1 MSTTTQFI
9 DEIIEVL
16 SSQPRLQEYFRY
28 TIETLNDRK
37 ERWKQDSVFIGMVG
51 VTSSG
56 KSTLM
61 NALFGESLLP
71 SRVKPSS
78 GCLVWCSEGE
88 ERTGTIKFRDNSELV
103 LQGEDLTYDKI
114 SEYADESHNPGNRKN
129 VAEIKLQSPRF
140 LFREGIMLVDSPGL
154 DAEALDNHELI
165 TLTNLIPLMD
175 ICYIIVPS
183 KPNSD
188 ARFVDYIRVAVNA
201 KKPVIIIQNM
211 IDSVEEE
218 YGENGVVVKTR
229 EQVMNRHRTRIRRN
243 LRTAGINP
251 NKVSILQVSA
261 LWALEGRVTGT
272 RQPFIDSN
280 LQALIDTTKEFIEER
295 RPIMD
300 AARIRS
306 LQLFLDEKVFG
317 VEDIGQQLTGNE
329 ISSNTPKFN
338 ADNLRNIIDNFN
350 NRLAE
355 VESIKGAS
363 KEILEDKV
371 NRIRNLGDEDFDRAR
386 GIIGELKQ
394 HLINYE
400 NDRLKTI
407 EAADANLRDIIRILN
422 LTEEEFKIGYVTN
435 SNIPSAVGD
444 ITRTETESRLI
455 EVDGGW
461 AGFKRWI
468 TPRSWEWGREWRE
481 YTVAKLNKDAAVSEL
496 RSKYENHSN
505 RFISA
510 LNVWLEIRLNKKQTI
525 ENEYDRLRKQAEV
538 RKRLEI
544 EKEEINRIFSKVKII
559 NQKMSE
565 AGKTAEPESILAVES
580 DSTHEASP
588 KMSPM
593 EVRNSTL
600 WLHRLSN
607 DLINAN
613 AKALAYSEPVLK
625 EAEFICVAGWNEDA
639 IAAFVRRSFGIN
651 IYSEELEEGSPG
663 VLEIHTKPQ
672 GVIIMN
678 CRVAS
683 EEKQKEVAATLRREK
698 IPLYLLVNTHQIG
711 SSRKQLNNSVFIGET
726 ADAGT
731 RLIPVIEDIRESRF
745 SNSIGES
752 IEVAFETG
760 RALSES
766 GFEIVTA
773 LVNHQNP
780 VFSKLLISKFKN
792 RNIAP
797 EELIKLQEKIIS
809 ANNVF
814 LRDQKL
820 KQFVNEF
827 AVALRNLK

>member
-9 DEIIEVL
+9 DEIIDVL
-16 SSQPRLQEYFRY
+16 TSQPRLQEYFQY

-37 ERWKQDSVFIGMVG
+37 ERWKNDTVFIGMVG

-88 ERTGTIKFRDNSELV
+88 EKKGTVKFKDNSELV
-103 LQGEDLTYDKI
+103 LREEELTYVRI
-114 SEYADESHNPGNRKN
+114 SEYADESHNPGNCKN
-129 VAEIKLQSPRF
+129 VKEIRLQSPRF
-140 LFREGIMLVDSPGL
+140 LFSEGIMLVDSPGL

-175 ICYIIVPS
+175 ICYIVVPS

-201 KKPVIIIQNM
+201 NKPVIIIQNM

-218 YGENGVVVKTR
+218 YGENGVVMKTR
-229 EQVMNRHRTRIRRN
+229 EQVMRRHRLRIQRN
-243 LRTAGINP
+243 LRTAGIDP
-251 NKVSILQVSA
+251 EKVNILQVSA
-261 LWALEGRVTGT
+261 LWAFEGRVTGM

-280 LQALIDTTKEFIEER
+280 LQSLIDTTNEFIKQR
-295 RPIMD
+295 RPIID
-300 AARIRS
+300 TARIRS
-306 LQLFLDEKVFG
+306 LQLYLDEKVFG

-329 ISSNTPKFN
+329 ISSNTPKFDL
-338 ADNLRNIIDNFN
+338 DNLRNIIDNFN
-350 NRLAE
+350 TKF
-355 VESIKGAS
+355 VEIESLKEAS
-363 KEILEDKV
+363 KGILEDKV
-371 NRIRNLGDEDFDRAR
+371 HRIRNLGDGDFDGAKS
-386 GIIGELKQ
+386 IIGELRD

-400 NDRLKTI
+400 HDRLKTI
-407 EAADANLRDIIRILN
+407 DEADAKLREIIKMLN
-422 LTEEEFKIGYVTN
+422 LTEEEFKIGSVTN

-444 ITRTETESRLI
+444 ITRTETERRLI

-461 AGFKRWI
+461 AGFKRWL
-468 TPRSWEWGREWRE
+468 TPRSWEWGREWRDFTE
-481 YTVAKLNKDAAVSEL
+481 TKLNKDAAISEL
-496 RSKYENHSN
+496 RNKFDSHSN

-510 LNVWLEIRLNKKQTI
+510 LNVWLEIRSNKKQTI
-525 ENEYDRLRKQAEV
+525 ENEYDRLRKQVEV

-544 EKEEINRIFSKVKII
+544 EKGEIDRVFSKVKII
-559 NQKMSE
+559 NKNMSE
-565 AGKTAEPESILAVES
+565 TGKTAEPESILVAES
-580 DSTHEASP
+580 DNSHEASP
-588 KMSPM
+588 KMSPI
-593 EVRNSTL
+593 EVKNSTL
-600 WLHRLSN
+600 WLYHLSN

-613 AKALAYSEPVLK
+613 AKALAHSETVLK
-625 EAEFICVAGWNEDA
+625 EAQFVCIAGWNEDA
-639 IAAFVRRSFGIN
+639 LAAFVRRSFGLN
-651 IYSEELEEGSPG
+651 FYTEELEEGTAG
-663 VLEIHTKPQ
+663 VLEIHAKPQ

-683 EEKQKEVAATLRREK
+683 EEMQAEVAATLRREK

-711 SSRKQLNNSVFIGET
+711 STWKQLNNSVFLGEA

-731 RLIPVIEDIRESRF
+731 KLVPVMEDLREGW
-745 SNSIGES
+745 NSGSISES

-792 RNIAP
+792 RNISP
-797 EELIKLQEKIIS
+797 EELIRLQEKIIS
-809 ANNVF
+809 ENNIF
-814 LRDQKL
+814 LRSPKL